1 MNAAGAIVP
10 GKVAIAAHHYQK
22 PEIVE
27 RAGLVGDS
35 YRLAVE
41 AAQTDAEFIVLC
53 GVRFMAESAAILARA
68 GQTVVIPDMNAGC
81 PMADMIDRG
90 SAEDAIDA
98 IKKRSGMEIVPVA
111 YMNSTAE
118 VKALT
123 GALGG
128 SVCTSGNAKK
138 VLAHYFNSGKSV
150 FFMPDFNLGMN
161 TARALGRASPVCPP
175 ETLELSIQTVG
186 DTPKT
191 TKTTDATD
199 TTDAGDE
206 NLSGVRLFLWDG
218 FCHVHR
224 AFTADDVRAAR
235 LAYPAARII
244 VHPECKP
251 EVTHLADESGSTE
264 AMHRAL
270 RNAKDGTQWIIGT
283 EGRFVE
289 RMAASFPGKTV
300 VPLRVS
306 YCHNMN
312 RIDTASLD
320 RTLAEIATRTNGEK
334 LFISGTVTVADCD
347 RAMAEKALRAM
358 VAIAEAKE

>member
-22 PEIVE
+22 PEIVA

-53 GVRFMAESAAILARA
+53 GVRFMAESAAILARPE
-68 GQTVVIPDMNAGC
+68 QTVVIPDMNAGC

-98 IKKRSGMEIVPVA
+98 IKKRSVREIVPVA

-150 FFMPDFNLGMN
+150 FFMPDINLGMN
-161 TARALGRASPVCPP
+161 TARALGLESNLIRRV
-175 ETLELSIQTVG
+175 TRELSIQTVG
-186 DTPKT
+186 DT
-191 TKTTDATD
+191 TDATD
-199 TTDAGDE
+199 TTNAGDE
-206 NLSGVRLFLWDG
+206 NLSSVRLFLWDG

-251 EVTHLADESGSTE
+251 EVTLLADESGSTE

-270 RNAKDGTQWIIGT
+270 RDAKDGTQWIIGT

-289 RMAASFPGKTV
+289 RMAASFPEKTI